1 MTFLKKNFGSQR
13 FTREAAGVFAAVLVG
28 CLPSPLTA
36 QQVAQPVA
44 EPVAQKRKVEDV
56 LSYAD
61 MLYGRDKFALAA
73 QQYQIFIQEQPQ
85 SPNLQIA
92 WFRLGECYL
101 KAGQEADAVTSFD
114 FLIKTYKKGA
124 FVGSGAYRL
133 AVLRYNAGDFENAL
147 RYFKI
152 AKDELTAPEAQLQAR
167 YYYARSL
174 QLTKKNKE
182 ALAEFNLVLEAA
194 PQEKN
199 PFYERCLLE
208 TARLSFDLGDTET
221 ALKKFI
227 TLSETASTREIK
239 EEAIVRGGLLASEVG
254 QVEQSEKLLNQALR
268 FSDTSP
274 WKSLAQV
281 GAIFNAFTA
290 EDYQKV
296 VGLYNTGAYN
306 TPNESRAKLLLIV
319 GHSYRILGDLESS
332 LRLYSIVEGKF
343 SDQKEG
349 IEAGYRK
356 LQILHQTGDNLLPE
370 FASRFA
376 EKQRKVDPES
386 SFIDMAYLMKAEWHF
401 NQADTSASG
410 PGSEFAI
417 KHYKDAAEAYKKVR
431 VDKIDEKYLEARLY
445 KQGWSEIESGN
456 RQDGIL
462 TLSRFIQR
470 YPNSKLASS
479 ALAKRAMAY
488 QAQEDHQF
496 ALGDYQDLAKRFP
509 DAPETEFAMQQIALI
524 LAHDR
529 KIPEMIAAY
538 EALLARFPKTD
549 GAGEAH
555 YWIGVGK
562 FDLEDYKASVPE
574 LKKAREIDPEYDDK
588 ATLRMVIALYQL
600 EDIPALSAETK
611 RYLDKPAPAKGEKR
625 ASLPPQ
631 IIEYLGR
638 KLAADKNYKD
648 AEYFLTAIADTEKP
662 RETTASVWRLLA
674 ESRMELKKHKEAI
687 NAFDQFLLQTEKP
700 SERASAYLE
709 RGKAQ
714 YCLRDFDASRQ
725 SAQES
730 LRSQKEGRTNAE
742 ARLLLGDIAAAK
754 GDLEQGLKEYLI
766 VSQIFMD
773 PEVTPKALLK
783 TVNAYRSLGNQE
795 KAEQLNKELT
805 ATFPNYKAPASLD
818 PEC

>member
-1 MTFLKKNFGSQR
+1 MTFLIKTFGLQR
-13 FTREAAGVFAAVLVG
+13 FSKEVALGVAALLIFCASA
-28 CLPSPLTA
+28 PLSA

-44 EPVAQKRKVEDV
+44 QPVAQKKKVEDV

-101 KAGQEADAVTSFD
+101 KAGQEPDAVTSFNY
-114 FLIKTYKKGA
+114 LVKTYKKGA

-147 RYFKI
+147 LYFKI
-152 AKDELTAPEAQLQAR
+152 AKDELTADEAKLQAR

-174 QLTKKNKE
+174 QLTKKSKE
-182 ALAEFNLVLEAA
+182 ALTEFNEVLSSKLL
-194 PQEKN
+194 EKN

-208 TARLSFDLGDTET
+208 TARLSFDLGDTEG
-221 ALKKFI
+221 ALKKFE
-227 TLSETASTREIK
+227 TLAETAKTREIK

-254 QVEQSEKLLNQALR
+254 QVELSEKLLDQALR

-290 EDYQKV
+290 EDYKKV

-319 GHSYRILGDLESS
+319 GHSYRILGDLEAA

-343 SDQKEG
+343 PDQKEG

-370 FASRFA
+370 FAARFA
-376 EKQRKVDPES
+376 DKQRKVDPES

-417 KHYKDAAEAYKKVR
+417 KHYQDAASAYEKVR
-431 VDKIDEKYLEARLY
+431 ADKIDEKYLEARLY

-470 YPNSKLASS
+470 YTNSKLASS

-488 QAQEDHQF
+488 QAQDDHQF

-509 DAPETEFAMQQIALI
+509 DAPETEFAMQQVALI
-524 LAHDR
+524 LAHER

-538 EALLARFPKTD
+538 QALLAKFPETD

-562 FDLEDYKASVPE
+562 FDLEDYKAAVPE
-574 LKKAREIDPEYDDK
+574 LKKARDIDPDYDDK
-588 ATLRMVIALYQL
+588 ATLRTVIALYQL
-600 EDIPALSAETK
+600 EDITALSTETK
-611 RYLDKPAPAKGEKR
+611 RYLDKPALPEGKKR

-638 KLAADKNYKD
+638 KLSAEKNFKD
-648 AEYFLTAIADTEKP
+648 AEYFLTAIADTDKP
-662 RETTASVWRLLA
+662 EQTSASVWRLLA
-674 ESRMELKKHKEAI
+674 EARMKLKKHKGAI
-687 NAFDQFLLQTEKP
+687 SAFDQFLLQTEKP

-714 YCLRDFDASRQ
+714 YCLRDFKASRQ
-725 SAQES
+725 GAQES

-742 ARLLLGDIAAAK
+742 ARLLLGDIAAAE
-754 GDLEQGLKEYLI
+754 GDLEQASKEYVI
-766 VSQIFMD
+766 VSQIFTD
-773 PEVTPKALLK
+773 PEITPKALLK
-783 TVNAYRSLGNQE
+783 AVTAYRSLGNQE
-795 KAEQLNKELT
+795 KADQLNKELT
-805 ATFPNYKAPASLD
+805 TKFPDYKAPASLD
-818 PEC
+818 PDC

>member
-1 MTFLKKNFGSQR
+1 MNKTVGLQHFAKEVTGGI
-13 FTREAAGVFAAVLVG
+13 AALLFICLAAP
-28 CLPSPLTA
+28 LPA
-36 QQVAQPVA
+36 QQVAQPV
-44 EPVAQKRKVEDV
+44 PQKKKVEDV

-101 KAGQEADAVTSFD
+101 KAGQEADAITSFD
-114 FLIKTYKKGA
+114 FLIKTYQKGA

-133 AVLRYNAGDFENAL
+133 AVLRYNAGDFANAL
-147 RYFKI
+147 EYFRI
-152 AKDELTAPEAQLQAR
+152 AKNELTAEEAKLQAR

-174 QLTKKNKE
+174 QLTKKSKE
-182 ALAEFNLVLEAA
+182 ALAEFNAVIEGA
-194 PQEKN
+194 PPEKN

-208 TARLSFDLGDTET
+208 TARLSFDLGETEA
-221 ALKKFI
+221 ALEKFI
-227 TLSETASTREIK
+227 ALSETASNREIK

-254 QVEQSEKLLNQALR
+254 QVEQSEKLLNLALR

-306 TPNESRAKLLLIV
+306 TPNESRAKLILIV
-319 GHSYRILGDLESS
+319 GHSYRILGDLESA
-332 LRLYSIVEGKF
+332 LRLYSIVEAKF

-376 EKQRKVDPES
+376 DKQRKVDPES

-417 KHYKDAAEAYKKVR
+417 KHYNDAATAYKKVR
-431 VDKIDEKYLEARLY
+431 ADKIDEKYLEARLY
-445 KQGWSEIESGN
+445 KQGWSEIESDN

-470 YPNSKLASS
+470 YSNSKLTSS

-488 QAQEDHQF
+488 QAQDDHQF

-509 DAPETEFAMQQIALI
+509 DAPEAEFAMQQVALI
-524 LAHDR
+524 LAHER

-538 EALLARFPKTD
+538 EALLEKFPETD

-562 FDLEDYKASVPE
+562 FDLEDYKAAVPE
-574 LKKAREIDPEYDDK
+574 LKKARDIDPDYDDK
-588 ATLRMVIALYQL
+588 ATLRTVIALYQL
-600 EDIPALSAETK
+600 EDVEALSAETK
-611 RYLDKPAPAKGEKR
+611 RYLDKPALPEGEKR

-631 IIEYLGR
+631 IIDYLGR
-638 KLAADKNYKD
+638 KLSAGKNFKD
-648 AEYFLTAIADTEKP
+648 AEYFLTAIADVDKP
-662 RETTASVWRLLA
+662 KQTSASVWRLLA
-674 ESRMELKKHKEAI
+674 EARMELKKHREAI
-687 NAFDQFLLQTEKP
+687 NAFDQYLLQTEKP

-709 RGKAQ
+709 RGQAQ
-714 YCLRDFDASRQ
+714 YCLRDFKASRQ

-742 ARLLLGDIAAAK
+742 ARLLLGDIAAAE

-773 PEVTPKALLK
+773 PQVTPKALLK
-783 TVNAYRSLGNQE
+783 TVNAYRSLGNQA
-795 KAEQLNKELT
+795 KAEQLNQELT
-805 ATFPNYKAPASLD
+805 TKFPNYKAPASLD